1 MRKKLRVASYELQK
15 TTRLIALLPTAYC
28 LLPNINFLLFTAF
41 TLLLS
46 SCNQEYSPKPKAY
59 PRVIFPER
67 KYELFQPQDCP
78 YQFEKP
84 VYANAV
90 EDTSYFE
97 RKMDGACWYNIEFP
111 NFNGTLNLTYKP
123 LNKDQKLEQLVEDA
137 HKLSFKHSKKADYI
151 DEVQILNPNGVR
163 GLLYEVGGDAASNVQ
178 FYLTDS
184 TNHFVRGALYFNNT
198 PNADSMR
205 PVIEFVKEDL
215 RFMLKSFQW
224 K

>member
-1 MRKKLRVASYELQK
+1 MRTAIDISK
-15 TTRLIALLPTAYC
+15 RLL
-28 LLPNINFLLFTAF
+28 LLFI
-41 TLLLS
+41 LLQLV
-46 SCNQEYSPKPKAY
+46 SCTHEYSPKPKAY
-59 PRVIFPER
+59 PRVVFPER
-67 KYELFQPQDCP
+67 KYELFQPQGCP
-78 YQFEKP
+78 YQFDKP
-84 VYANAV
+84 LYSVAI
-90 EDTSYFE
+90 EDSSYFE
-97 RKMDGACWYNIEFP
+97 RNMNGACWYNIEFP

-123 LNKDQKLEQLVEDA
+123 LSKDQKLDQLVEDA

-184 TNHFVRGALYFNNT
+184 VHHFVRGALYFNNT

-205 PVIEFVKEDL
+205 PVVDFVKEDL
-215 RFMLKSFQW
+215 RYMLKTFQW

>member
-1 MRKKLRVASYELQK
+1 MKKELRVESCGLRENTNSPFRFLSS
-15 TTRLIALLPTAYC
+15 LPTAYC
-28 LLPNINFLLFTAF
+28 LLVFHC
-41 TLLLS
+41 LLLS

-59 PRVIFPER
+59 PRVVFPER
-67 KYELFQPQDCP
+67 KYELFQPKDCP

-90 EDTSYFE
+90 EDTTYFD
-97 RKMDGACWYNIEFP
+97 KNLKGNCWYNIEFTD
-111 NFNGTLNLTYKP
+111 FNGTLNLTYKP
-123 LNKDQKLEQLVEDA
+123 LNKNQKLEQLVEDA

-184 TNHFVRGALYFNNT
+184 AHHFVRGALYFNNT

-205 PVIEFVKEDL
+205 PVIDFVKEDL